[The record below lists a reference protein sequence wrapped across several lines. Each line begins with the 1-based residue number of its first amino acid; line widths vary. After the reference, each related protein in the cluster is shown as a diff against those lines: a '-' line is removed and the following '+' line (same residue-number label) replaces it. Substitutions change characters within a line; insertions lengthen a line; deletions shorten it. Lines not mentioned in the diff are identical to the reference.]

1 VPDHRAVTRILDE
14 LLWSLRRAGFAI
26 ATPQALDAVRAVA
39 LVGLEDREVVREAI
53 AALVLQRRSDRR
65 RFDRVFDDFFTSARA
80 RRVGTLWARLGADG
94 FTDGELAELRGL
106 LDAIASA
113 PGGDADNLGALLERG
128 ADLDHLLSLAGVT
141 RSLDAMQST
150 LQAGFFAHRVLG
162 NVGVPNARRSVA
174 ALRSRLRDALGE
186 RGDALADALERELDA
201 ASDDVVQHVRAV
213 VARREAQASGAEDSG
228 EPRRAS
234 TMPFTSLA
242 EADIVEVRRAV
253 RTLAERLRGGERVR
267 RRRARK
273 GRLDPH
279 RTLRRAMAT
288 GGVPFVPLRKKPRPA
303 QPRLVLLCDVSDSV
317 RAAAAFMLEL
327 VYSAHELFTRTRSFV
342 FVSEL
347 GETTDLFETLS
358 IDVALGRAYGGG
370 VVSVHDNSNYGKVL
384 RAFEERHLRDVDR
397 RTTVVI
403 LGDGRTNYH
412 PDAADV
418 LDRIRE
424 RARALLWLCPESRG
438 AWATGD
444 SAMPRYER
452 SCTKVLEVRT
462 ARELEEAA
470 RTMIALR

>member
-1 VPDHRAVTRILDE
+1 MPDPRAVTRVLDE

-26 ATPQALDAVRAVA
+26 ATPQARDALRAVA
-39 LVGLEDREVVREAI
+39 LVGLEDRDVVRDAI
-53 AALVLQRRSDRR
+53 AAVVLQRAADRR
-65 RFDRVFDDFFTSARA
+65 RFDRVFDDFFTRATDRA
-80 RRVGTLWARLGADG
+80 RTGGTLWERLGASG
-94 FTDGELAELRGL
+94 FTELELGELRGL
-106 LDAIASA
+106 LDAIARA

-128 ADLDHLLSLAGVT
+128 ADLDHLLTLAGVA
-141 RSLDAMQST
+141 RSLDAMQSP

-162 NVGVPNARRSVA
+162 DVGVPLARRSVA

-213 VARREAQASGAEDSG
+213 VSRREAREDASGA
-228 EPRRAS
+228 PRRA
-234 TMPFTSLA
+234 TTKPFTSLT
-242 EADIVEVRRAV
+242 EADVAEVRRAV
-253 RTLAERLRGGERVR
+253 RALSERLRGGARVR
-267 RRRARK
+267 RRRAKK

-279 RTLRRAMAT
+279 RTIRRAMAT
-288 GGVPFVPLRKKPRPA
+288 GGVPFAPIRKKPRPA
-303 QPRLVLLCDVSDSV
+303 QPRLYLLCDVSDSV

-327 VYSAHELFTRTRSFV
+327 VYSAHELFSRTRSFV

-347 GETTDLFETLS
+347 GETTDLFETRP
-358 IDVALGRAYGGG
+358 IDEALGRAYGGG

-384 RAFEERHLRDVDR
+384 RAFEERHLRDIDR

-418 LDRIRE
+418 LDRIKE

-462 ARELEEAA
+462 ARELEDAA
-470 RTMIALR
+470 RSMLALR

>member
-26 ATPQALDAVRAVA
+26 ATPQAIDAVRAVA
-39 LVGLEDREVVREAI
+39 LVGLEDREVVRETV

-80 RRVGTLWARLGADG
+80 RRTGTLWQRLAASG
-94 FTDGELAELRGL
+94 FTDVELGELRGL

-128 ADLDHLLSLAGVT
+128 ADLDHLLSLAAIT
-141 RSLDAMQST
+141 RSLDAMQSP

-162 NVGVPNARRSVA
+162 EVGVPSARRSVA

-186 RGDALADALERELDA
+186 RGDALADALERELDE

-213 VARREAQASGAEDSG
+213 VTRREAQEDQA
-228 EPRRAS
+228 EPRRAA
-234 TMPFTSLA
+234 TTPFTALT
-242 EADIVEVRRAV
+242 EADVVEVRRAV

-288 GGVPFVPLRKKPRPA
+288 GGVPFTPLRKKPRPA

-327 VYSAHELFTRTRSFV
+327 VYSAHELFSRTRSFV

-347 GETTDLFETLS
+347 GETTELFETLS

-384 RAFEERHLRDVDR
+384 HAFEERHLHDIDR

-424 RARALLWLCPESRG
+424 RARALLWLCPEPRG
-438 AWATGD
+438 TWASGD
-444 SAMPRYER
+444 SAMARYER

-470 RTMIALR
+470 RAMIALR

>member
-1 VPDHRAVTRILDE
+1 VADPRAVTRILDE

-26 ATPQALDAVRAVA
+26 ATPQAIDVVRAVA
-39 LVGLEDREVVREAI
+39 LVGLEDRETVREAI
-53 AALVLQRRSDRR
+53 ASLVLQRRSDRR

-80 RRVGTLWARLGADG
+80 RRTGTLWERLVASG
-94 FTDGELAELRGL
+94 FTELELGELRGL
-106 LDAIASA
+106 LDAIAIA
-113 PGGDADNLGALLERG
+113 PGGDADNVGALLERG
-128 ADLDHLLSLAGVT
+128 ADLDHLLSLASVT
-141 RSLDAMQST
+141 RSLDAMQSP
-150 LQAGFFAHRVLG
+150 LQAGFFAHRILG
-162 NVGVPNARRSVA
+162 DVGVPNARRSVA

-213 VARREAQASGAEDSG
+213 VARREAQEDSG
-228 EPRRAS
+228 EPRRA
-234 TMPFTSLA
+234 TTTPFTSLT

-253 RTLAERLRGGERVR
+253 RTLSERLRGGERVR

-288 GGVPFVPLRKKPRPA
+288 GGVPFTPLRKKPRPA

-327 VYSAHELFTRTRSFV
+327 VYSAHDLFARTRSFV

-347 GETTDLFETLS
+347 GETTELFEANP

-384 RAFEERHLRDVDR
+384 RSFEERHLRDIDR

-438 AWATGD
+438 SWASGD
-444 SAMPRYER
+444 SAMARYER

-470 RTMIALR
+470 RAMVALR